1 MLQLFAGYGEVYIL
15 AKYYQVGLKTT
26 DEVAFHHC

>member
-1 MLQLFAGYGEVYIL
+1 MLHLFVGNGEVYIL
-15 AKYYQVGLKTT
+15 AKYFQVGLKTT